1 MLINN
6 RVVAC
11 AVKTDAVCRG
21 AFAYVEAAFK
31 ETLRLYPTAPILM
44 RQLEADTQLGRFA
57 LRKGEV
63 VAVAVYGMHRNPAYW
78 KASTCLNDAQGTL
91 TAASAFLLK
100 PGILR
105 RGARGW

>member
-1 MLINN
+1 M
-6 RVVAC
+6 
-11 AVKTDAVCRG
+11 
-21 AFAYVEAAFK
+21 EAAFK

-44 RQLEADTQLGRFA
+44 RQLEADMQLGRFA

-91 TAASAFLLK
+91 TAASVSLK